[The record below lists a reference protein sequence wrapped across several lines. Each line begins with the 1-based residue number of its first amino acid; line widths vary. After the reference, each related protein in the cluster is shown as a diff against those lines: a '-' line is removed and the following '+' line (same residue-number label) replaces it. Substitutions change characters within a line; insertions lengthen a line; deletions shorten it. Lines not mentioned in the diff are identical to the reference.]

1 MAQPAE
7 VTQPIVVDLGKARK
21 KRIRQLKRG
30 RGPLVLEVQDVINEV
45 SASLG
50 EEAAG
55 KQLVPIVVLYRRK
68 QRKGYRGGLFPSLF

>member
-7 VTQPIVVDLGKARK
+7 VTQPIVVDLGKAKK

-30 RGPLVLEVQDVINEV
+30 QGPLVLEVQDVINEV

-50 EEAAG
+50 EEGSG
-55 KQLVPIVVLYRRK
+55 KQLVPVVVLYRKK
-68 QRKGYRGGLFPSLF
+68 QRKDYRGGLFPFF

>member
-7 VTQPIVVDLGKARK
+7 VTQPIVVDLGKAKK

-30 RGPLVLEVQDVINEV
+30 RGPLVLEVQDVVNEV

-50 EEAAG
+50 EEGAG

-68 QRKGYRGGLFPSLF
+68 QRKGYRGGLFPFF